1 MTSTNKAPY
10 RFTSWTKNSNGKAV
24 TNRVYYLSLEAALQ
38 DHKLEHLEMLSDTQ
52 KSYQRYDRL
61 SWVRQDTLA
70 LLAERIRVRTE
81 REKKMEDHIYRSQR
95 AIELGYPA
103 MEGKTVT
110 QEHADWCEKYGH
122 ATATK
127 DGVVDERC
135 PRCDAW
141 TAPEPAANFGAPL
154 PMEESGPLAEW
165 EAALMAPL
173 DEAPTE
179 EPVDPAIA
187 VAAGV
192 AAHGGDLARLA
203 QKVATMN
210 IVKLNAKVGDEWRH
224 AYTGNFAVR
233 CFDNSLSVF
242 VEIKHNA
249 AAAESTEWFDERGFS
264 CEDLTEAFE

>member
-10 RFTSWTKNSNGKAV
+10 RFTSWTKNADGTTAAE
-24 TNRVYYLSLEAALQ
+24 RVYYLSLEAALQ
-38 DHKLEHLEMLSDTQ
+38 DHRLEHLEVLSDTG
-52 KSYQRYDRL
+52 KTYQQYGRL
-61 SWVRQDTLA
+61 SYVRQETLGIIA
-70 LLAERIRVRTE
+70 ARIQARAK
-81 REKKMEDHIYRSQR
+81 REEMMQDPILRSQR

-103 MEGKTVT
+103 IEGETVT

-141 TAPEPAANFGAPL
+141 TAPEPAANAGAPL

-173 DEAPTE
+173 DETPTE

-210 IVKLNAKVGDEWRH
+210 IVKLNAQVGDEWRH
-224 AYTGNFAVR
+224 SYTGNFAVR

-249 AAAESTEWFDERGFS
+249 AAAEFTEWFDERGFS